1 LRRRIAL
8 PLLLSAACSLAVAAE
23 REAVDLLN
31 PLLSP
36 ELAGWMLGAPGRMAS
51 DDEVREF
58 TALAEDAAAVAF
70 VERFW
75 SVRDPDPGR
84 PGNPV
89 RETAERRALEADR
102 RFAESARAGRATDRG
117 TTYVLFGEPAKIE
130 FEPSE
135 LYGEP
140 PIEIWRYP
148 AGSPEGLDG
157 ERPQRAYKFA
167 RKGDV
172 TKFYVPG
179 RPGRYTQRP
188 AVGRPQ

>member
-157 ERPQRAYKFA
+157 ERPQRVYKFA